1 MNIKN
6 LFKKKPIDL
15 EKIFNE
21 HKFEFELLLLKDF
34 TGYIPKDVQ
43 EPVLKMFKEY
53 GEDFER
59 WTLFQSWYVNSRAI
73 NDPLKITFYNGM
85 MLYLKTLNT
94 MARVYK
100 KNSQTSRPQ
109 IKQEEV
115 VATNFLE
122 DALQGIKEF
131 KNGNKITE
139 NNQTNNDESSTETTK
154 V

>member
-1 MNIKN
+1 MTI
-6 LFKKKPIDL
+6 FKKKKLDL

-73 NDPLKITFYNGM
+73 
-85 MLYLKTLNT
+85 
-94 MARVYK
+94 ARK
-100 KNSQTSRPQ
+100 SRS
-109 IKQEEV
+109 
-115 VATNFLE
+115 
-122 DALQGIKEF
+122 
-131 KNGNKITE
+131 
-139 NNQTNNDESSTETTK
+139 ESLPARSTA
-154 V
+154 

>member
-21 HKFEFELLLLKDF
+21 NKFQFELLLLKDF

-94 MARVYK
+94 MAKIHK
-100 KNSQTSRPQ
+100 KNFQPPIPLKESG
-109 IKQEEV
+109 E
-115 VATNFLE
+115 VATPWI
-122 DALQGIKEF
+122 DSALQDLDYFRNNVNKTKSPESD
-131 KNGNKITE
+131 KNETA
-139 NNQTNNDESSTETTK
+139 QSTS
-154 V
+154 